1 MKLDFNIQNT
11 QRQGLALTAQVQQAI
26 KLLHMT
32 NTEIKEFV
40 ENAFEENPFVETGD
54 LDTNEANA
62 EYRTDLNDNVNDK
75 ELLFDQQNVS
85 NQVSQSKTTTENQFE
100 TGEGYIPKSTVY
112 KQEPDYDILSLIKE
126 QDKSLYSHSIH
137 FIQSLNLVGIKSV
150 IAMDLL
156 ETMEPT
162 GWIEADLTFISQ
174 KLKCSEHLIFEVL
187 EKLQTIE
194 PAGIFARNL
203 RECLMLQAKDQ
214 DLYNDAMAKVLDNL
228 HLMANGKFDLLKRR
242 SGCSTDE
249 ISQLFKKIKSFDPK
263 PGLKFETYDAPI
275 REPDLIVTSKD
286 ENWVVELNNSNLP
299 AVVIEKAYAAEL
311 RQKLNDKKSRE
322 FVNAKISE
330 AKWLEKA
337 IEKRNDTMIKVG
349 SEIIKRQIGFLEGG
363 LQNIE
368 PMILKDIAEAVDMH
382 ESTISRVTTGSLIQ
396 TPQGT
401 IELKAFFSVGLQQ
414 QGDINLKSATSIKH
428 KIKTLISNENPKKP
442 ISDDTIVESL
452 ASDGVML
459 ARRTVAKYRKI
470 ENIPSSFAR
479 KRRNILAG
487 ALT

>member
-40 ENAFEENPFVETGD
+40 ENTFEENPFIETGD
-54 LDTNEANA
+54 LDTNEVNA
-62 EYRTDLNDNVNDK
+62 EYKTNVNDNVNDK

-100 TGEGYIPKSTVY
+100 TGEGYIPKSTVS
-112 KQEPDYDILSLIKE
+112 KQEPDYDTLSLIKE
-126 QDKSLYSHSIH
+126 QEKSLYSHCIH
-137 FIQSLNLVGIKSV
+137 FIRSLNLVGIKSV

-174 KLKCSEHLIFEVL
+174 KLKCSEQLIFEVL

-242 SGCSTDE
+242 SGCSTGE

-275 REPDLIVTSKD
+275 REPDLIVTAKD
-286 ENWVVELNNSNLP
+286 DNWVVELNNSNLP

-311 RQKLNDKKSRE
+311 RQKLDDKKSRE

-414 QGDINLKSATSIKH
+414 EGDTNLKSATSIKH
-428 KIKTLISNENPKKP
+428 KIKTLISNEDPKKP
-442 ISDDTIVESL
+442 ISDDAIVESL
-452 ASDGVML
+452 TSDGIML
-459 ARRTVAKYRKI
+459 ARRTVAKYRKLD
-470 ENIPSSFAR
+470 NIPSSFAR

-487 ALT
+487 ALN